1 MKNLLFIVIVLF
13 ITSCNKNISETDLL
27 NKADPVGTYGKNI
40 TLQIKSQ
47 ISNLLDSPQS
57 YLGENVLVSG
67 EVTEVCPMRGC
78 WIDVKD
84 KDTDSNIRIKVTDG
98 NIVFPLSAKGKHVD
112 VQGKFIKLEFTEE
125 QARNWKI
132 HLAKEQGISL
142 NSEDVDIYPE
152 DLVEYRINGSG
163 ANIYTYG
170 CK

>member
-1 MKNLLFIVIVLF
+1 MFII
-13 ITSCNKNISETDLL
+13 SCNENISETDLL

-40 TLQIKSQ
+40 TLQIKNQ
-47 ISNLLDSPQS
+47 ISNLLNSPQS

-84 KDTDSNIRIKVTDG
+84 LDSDSNIRIKVTDG
-98 NIVFPLSAKGKHVD
+98 KIVFPLSAKGKHVD

-132 HLAKEQGISL
+132 HF
-142 NSEDVDIYPE
+142 
-152 DLVEYRINGSG
+152 
-163 ANIYTYG
+163 YTYPFFNITN
-170 CK
+170 